1 MILHFYILLKQ
12 FTELINFKIFLLLIL
27 LSYQDILAFV
37 NNNIFFTISIDKIHS

>member
-12 FTELINFKIFLLLIL
+12 FTELINFRNFLLIL